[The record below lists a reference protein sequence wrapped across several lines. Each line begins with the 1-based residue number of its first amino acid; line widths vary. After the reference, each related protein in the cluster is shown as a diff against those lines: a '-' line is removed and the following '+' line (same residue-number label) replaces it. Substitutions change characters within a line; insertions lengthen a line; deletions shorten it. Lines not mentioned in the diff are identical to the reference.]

1 MLRDIGLEPVIV
13 EMPYGTGHIDGG
25 LSLIDRRTAVV
36 RPYHCPYGAIEQLQR
51 LGYTLI
57 EVPDEAET
65 AGGMAINLVPVA
77 PGVVV
82 MPAGNPNTE
91 RALARH
97 GVECHPVDVSEL
109 TKGGGAVHCMTG
121 VILRDTP

>member
-1 MLRDIGLEPVIV
+1 WETWQVRQSRPATVRCWYLKMLSSGRGCCHD
-13 EMPYGTGHIDGG
+13 
-25 LSLIDRRTAVV
+25 A
-36 RPYHCPYGAIEQLQR
+36 A
-51 LGYTLI
+51 
-57 EVPDEAET
+57 
-65 AGGMAINLVPVA
+65 VPVA